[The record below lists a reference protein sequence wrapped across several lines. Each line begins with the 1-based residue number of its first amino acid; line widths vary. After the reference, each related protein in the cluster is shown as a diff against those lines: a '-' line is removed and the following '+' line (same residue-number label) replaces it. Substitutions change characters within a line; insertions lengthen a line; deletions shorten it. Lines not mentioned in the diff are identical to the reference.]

1 MKNVIGYIRVST
13 DEQAQGGVSLAAQR
27 AKLEGYC
34 ALYDLNLVEVFVDAG
49 FSAKS
54 LNRPGITAALAALE
68 SGQAEGLLVAKLD
81 RLTRSVKDLGSL
93 LETHFSSRFD
103 LLSVED
109 RFDTSTAAGRLCL
122 NMMASISQWEREV
135 IGERT
140 SAALQHLK
148 AQGQHVGA
156 PGLGF
161 EMVAGKKVAN
171 PEEVATL
178 ARIAELHASGL
189 VLREIA
195 AVLTAEGHK
204 TKRGGAWHAKTVAN
218 ALKAE
223 GV

>member
-27 AKLEGYC
+27 AKLEAYC
-34 ALYDLNLVEVFVDAG
+34 GLYDLNLVEVVEDAG

-54 LNRPGITAALAALE
+54 LNRPGITTVLAALE
-68 SGQAEGLLVAKLD
+68 SGQAEGLLITKLD
-81 RLTRSVKDLGSL
+81 RLTRSVKDLGGL

-161 EMVAGKKVAN
+161 EMVDGQKVEN
-171 PEEVATL
+171 PEELGTL
-178 ARIAELHASGL
+178 ARIAELHAEGL

-195 AVLTAEGHK
+195 TCLTVEGHK
-204 TKRGGAWHAKTVAN
+204 TKRGGAWHAKTVAR
-218 ALKAE
+218 ALKAQ
-223 GV
+223 GA